1 MDGRDGAESAL
12 TDEMIMNC
20 IYVVRGQK
28 VMIDVDLA
36 GLYQIDPTE
45 LTEEVKMNSSRFPED
60 LIFELNDDDFCSLW
74 KQNVSLAKTINRREV
89 RIAFTERAIPMLAG
103 IIDSDM
109 VLKVN
114 CRIIQIFYHIRQILD
129 HYLDIRLE

>member
-1 MDGRDGAESAL
+1 MDGKDGAESAL

-45 LTEEVKMNSSRFPED
+45 LTEEVEMNSSRFPDD
-60 LIFELNDDDFCSLW
+60 LIFELNNEDFCSLW
-74 KQNVSLAKTINRREV
+74 KQNASLVKTINRREV

-103 IIDSDM
+103 IIDNEM

-114 CRIIQIFYHIRQILD
+114 CRVIRIFYHIRQILD
-129 HYLDIRLE
+129 HYPDIRLE

>member
-1 MDGRDGAESAL
+1 MNGRDGAESAL

-45 LTEEVKMNSSRFPED
+45 LTEEVEMNSSRFPED

-74 KQNVSLAKTINRREV
+74 KQNASLAKTINRREV

-114 CRIIQIFYHIRQILD
+114 CRVIRIFYHIRQILD
-129 HYLDIRLE
+129 HYPDIRLE